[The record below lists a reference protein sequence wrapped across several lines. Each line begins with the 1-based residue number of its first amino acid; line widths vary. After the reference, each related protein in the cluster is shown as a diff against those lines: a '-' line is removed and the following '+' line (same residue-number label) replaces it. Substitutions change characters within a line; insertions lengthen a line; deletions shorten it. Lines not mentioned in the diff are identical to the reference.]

1 MRPTLKRLWCRHEF
15 YWSERHQT
23 ERCRKCGNWATQPA
37 DISKTPPPPTPRSA
51 TVLEPV
57 TPIVPPPV
65 QKPEP
70 DVLDVSNAGDAAVE
84 TGAAGARPP
93 RPTTRVPAGAGARRE
108 VLLSHFTRLASGE
121 ELARL
126 EVLDLV
132 MGLLEDA
139 HVHNPVIFGPEAAS
153 RFADLHQASVGE
165 WLNWPEPERRSA

>member
-84 TGAAGARPP
+84 TRA
-93 RPTTRVPAGAGARRE
+93 AGAGARRE

-139 HVHNPVIFGPEAAS
+139 HVHNPVIFGPQAAS
-153 RFADLHQASVGE
+153 RLADLHQASVGE
-165 WLNWPEPERRSA
+165 WLNRPEPERRSA